1 MKVQIDAARLLT
13 YRAALLSEK
22 PGIRF
27 SKETSMA
34 KVFATEMANAVAAR
48 AVQIFGGYGYSREY
62 PVERYYRDARVTT
75 IYEGTSEIQANR
87 DFQASAGGA
96 LMVEED
102 PPPFLTESSPD
113 DEAAEGPSL
122 PAQEPPVESLVRAE
136 SEPPSAA
143 RSEVSLNATPAP
155 GGGGAEAW
163 AAGGA
168 DRRRAPRG
176 PRSELLETQEPVWHE
191 SVGFRLR
198 FEPRD
203 LARLRELP
211 GSKGRIELGQSFSK
225 ASRPDSR
232 PP

>member
-1 MKVQIDAARLLT
+1 
-13 YRAALLSEK
+13 
-22 PGIRF
+22 
-27 SKETSMA
+27 
-34 KVFATEMANAVAAR
+34 
-48 AVQIFGGYGYSREY
+48 
-62 PVERYYRDARVTT
+62 
-75 IYEGTSEIQANR
+75 
-87 DFQASAGGA
+87 
-96 LMVEED
+96 MVEED
-102 PPPFLTESSPD
+102 PPPFLTESAPG

-143 RSEVSLNATPAP
+143 GSEVSLNATPAP

-211 GSKGRIELGQSFSK
+211 GSKGKTDRVLGQSFFDSF
-225 ASRPDSR
+225 ATRLTAALEGDVEAPADVRVIVDPYSRQAFLAVGRTIRGIVSF
-232 PP
+232 